1 MFTSLFADP
10 MRALIFAAAHLFG
23 GSLGGGIFAVS
34 LAARLAFMPLTLR
47 LARRA
52 RERQRI
58 LDRMQP
64 ALARLKQ
71 RHAKQPDKLLEAIHA
86 AHQRE
91 GIDPVDA
98 QAVLGGL
105 ARLPVLG
112 GIYGALRSIPRL
124 GSFAWI
130 ADLAKPN
137 LPLALLV
144 TAGSAISTYVA
155 NHGGSTRTLAVSAIV
170 GSAISL
176 AFMLHMSSAIALS
189 WGASVVGDVVQN
201 VVLVRDRR
209 RAEWETR

>member
-1 MFTSLFADP
+1 MFSSLFADP

-34 LAARLAFMPLTLR
+34 LAARFVFMPLTLR

-58 LDRMQP
+58 LDRLQP
-64 ALARLKQ
+64 ELARLKK
-71 RHAKQPDKLLEAIHA
+71 RHARQPDKLVEAIHA

-91 GIDPVDA
+91 GIDPVDR
-98 QAVLGGL
+98 QALLGGL

-124 GSFAWI
+124 GSFAWV

-144 TAGSAISTYVA
+144 TAGSAASTYIA
-155 NHGGSTRTLAVSAIV
+155 GHGGATRTLALSAIV

-176 AFMLHMSSAIALS
+176 AFLLHMSSAVALS

-201 VVLVRDRR
+201 VVLLRERR
-209 RAEWETR
+209 RGEPTPR

>member
-1 MFTSLFADP
+1 MFSSLFADP
-10 MRALIFAAAHLFG
+10 IRALIFAAAHLFG

-34 LAARLAFMPLTLR
+34 LAARFVFMPLTLR

-52 RERQRI
+52 RERQKV
-58 LDRMQP
+58 LDRLQP
-64 ALARLKQ
+64 ELAQLKK
-71 RHAKQPDKLLEAIHA
+71 RHARQPEKLIEAIHA

-91 GIDPVDA
+91 GIDPVDK
-98 QAVLGGL
+98 QALLGGM

-130 ADLAKPN
+130 TDLGKPN

-144 TAGSAISTYVA
+144 TAGSAASTYVTT
-155 NHGGSTRTLAVSAIV
+155 HGGATRAMAVSVIV
-170 GSAISL
+170 GSAIGL
-176 AFMLHMSSAIALS
+176 AFLLHMSSAIALS

-201 VVLVRDRR
+201 VVLLRERR
-209 RAEWETR
+209 RGEPALR

>member
-1 MFTSLFADP
+1 MFSSLFADP
-10 MRALIFAAAHLFG
+10 MRALIFAAAHVFG

-34 LAARLAFMPLTLR
+34 LAARLVFMPLTLR

-58 LDRMQP
+58 LDRLQP
-64 ALARLKQ
+64 ELAQLKK
-71 RHAKQPDKLLEAIHA
+71 RHARQPDKLVEAIHA
-86 AHQRE
+86 AHQRQ
-91 GIDPVDA
+91 GIDPVDK
-98 QAVLGGL
+98 QALLGGL

-124 GSFAWI
+124 GSFAWV

-144 TAGSAISTYVA
+144 TAGSATSTYIA
-155 NHGGSTRTLAVSAIV
+155 NHGGATRTLALSAIV
-170 GSAISL
+170 GSAIGL
-176 AFMLHMSSAIALS
+176 AFLLHMSSAIALS

-201 VVLVRDRR
+201 VVLLRERR
-209 RAEWETR
+209 RGASAVR

>member
-1 MFTSLFADP
+1 
-10 MRALIFAAAHLFG
+10 MRALIFAAAHLLG

-34 LAARLAFMPLTLR
+34 LAARFVFMPLTLR

-58 LDRMQP
+58 LDRLQP
-64 ALARLKQ
+64 ELARLKT
-71 RHAKQPDKLLEAIHA
+71 RHARQPDKLVEAIHA

-91 GIDPVDA
+91 GIEPVDR
-98 QAVLGGL
+98 QALLGGL

-124 GSFAWI
+124 GSFAWV

-144 TAGSAISTYVA
+144 TAGSAASTYVA
-155 NHGGSTRTLAVSAIV
+155 GHGGATRTLALSAIV
-170 GSAISL
+170 GSAIGL
-176 AFMLHMSSAIALS
+176 AFLLHMSSAIALS

-201 VVLVRDRR
+201 VVLLRERR
-209 RAEWETR
+209 RGESAPR

>member
-1 MFTSLFADP
+1 MLSSLFADP

-34 LAARLAFMPLTLR
+34 LAARFVFMPLTLS

-52 RERQRI
+52 HARQQL
-58 LDRMQP
+58 LDGLKP
-64 ALARLKQ
+64 EIERLKQ
-71 RHAKQPDKLLEAIHA
+71 RHAKQPDKLIEAIHA

-91 GIDPVDA
+91 GIQPVDTTA
-98 QAVLGGL
+98 LLGGL

-112 GIYGALRSIPRL
+112 GIYGALRSIRL

-130 ADLAKPN
+130 ADLTKPN

-144 TAGSAISTYVA
+144 TAGSASSTYIA
-155 NHGGSTRTLAVSAIV
+155 THGGTTRTLVASAIV

-176 AFMLHMSSAIALS
+176 AFLLHMSSAVALS

-201 VVLVRDRR
+201 LVLRRERR
-209 RAEWETR
+209 RVEPRSS

>member
-1 MFTSLFADP
+1 MFSSLFADP

-34 LAARLAFMPLTLR
+34 LAARFVFMPLTLR

-58 LDRMQP
+58 LDRLQP
-64 ALARLKQ
+64 ELARLKK
-71 RHAKQPDKLLEAIHA
+71 RHARQPDKLVEAIHA
-86 AHQRE
+86 AHRRE
-91 GIDPVDA
+91 GIDPVDT
-98 QAVLGGL
+98 QALLGGL

-124 GSFAWI
+124 GSFAWV

-144 TAGSAISTYVA
+144 TAGSAATTYVA
-155 NHGGSTRTLAVSAIV
+155 GHGGPTRTLALSAVV

-176 AFMLHMSSAIALS
+176 AFLLHMSSAIALS

-201 VVLVRDRR
+201 VVLLRERR
-209 RAEWETR
+209 RGESALR

>member
-1 MFTSLFADP
+1 MFSSLFADP

-34 LAARLAFMPLTLR
+34 LAARFVFMPLTLR

-58 LDRMQP
+58 LDRLQP
-64 ALARLKQ
+64 ELARLKK
-71 RHAKQPDKLLEAIHA
+71 RHARQPDKLVEAIHA

-91 GIDPVDA
+91 GIDPVDT
-98 QAVLGGL
+98 QALLGGL

-124 GSFAWI
+124 GSFAWV

-144 TAGSAISTYVA
+144 TAGSAMTTYIG
-155 NHGGSTRTLAVSAIV
+155 NHGGATRTLALSAIV
-170 GSAISL
+170 GSALSL
-176 AFMLHMSSAIALS
+176 AFLLHMSSAIALS

-201 VVLVRDRR
+201 VVLLRERR
-209 RAEWETR
+209 RAEPALR

>member
-1 MFTSLFADP
+1 MFSSLFADP

-34 LAARLAFMPLTLR
+34 LAARFVFMPLTLR

-58 LDRMQP
+58 LDGLKP
-64 ALARLKQ
+64 EIARLEK
-71 RHAKQPDKLLEAIHA
+71 RDAKQPEKLIEAVHT
-86 AHQRE
+86 AHRRE
-91 GIDPVDA
+91 GIQPVDA
-98 QAVLGGL
+98 ESLLGGL

-112 GIYGALRSIPRL
+112 GIYGALRSIRL

-144 TAGSAISTYVA
+144 AAGSATSTYIA
-155 NHGGSTRTLAVSAIV
+155 THGGTTRTLVASTIV
-170 GSAISL
+170 GAAISL
-176 AFMLHMSSAIALS
+176 AFLLHMSSAIALS

-201 VVLVRDRR
+201 VVLLRERR
-209 RAEWETR
+209 RVDR

>member
-1 MFTSLFADP
+1 MFSSLFADP

-34 LAARLAFMPLTLR
+34 LAARFVFMPLTLS

-52 RERQRI
+52 RARQKLLDGLKPEIERLEKRY
-58 LDRMQP
+58 
-64 ALARLKQ
+64 
-71 RHAKQPDKLLEAIHA
+71 AKQPDKLIEAIHA
-86 AHQRE
+86 AHERE
-91 GIDPVDA
+91 GIQPVDTPA
-98 QAVLGGL
+98 LLGGL

-112 GIYGALRSIPRL
+112 GIYGALRSIRL

-130 ADLAKPN
+130 ADLTRPN

-144 TAGSAISTYVA
+144 TAGSASATYIA
-155 NHGGSTRTLAVSAIV
+155 THGGPTRTLVASAIV

-176 AFMLHMSSAIALS
+176 AFLLHMSSAVALS

-201 VVLVRDRR
+201 VVLLRERR
-209 RAEWETR
+209 RVGGEAR

>member
-1 MFTSLFADP
+1 MFSSLFADP
-10 MRALIFAAAHLFG
+10 MRALIFAAAHLLG

-34 LAARLAFMPLTLR
+34 LAARCVFMPLTLR

-58 LDRMQP
+58 LDRLQP
-64 ALARLKQ
+64 ELARLKT
-71 RHAKQPDKLLEAIHA
+71 RHAQQPDKLVEAIHA

-91 GIDPVDA
+91 GIEPVDR
-98 QAVLGGL
+98 QALLGGL

-124 GSFAWI
+124 GSFAWV

-144 TAGSAISTYVA
+144 TAGSAASTYIA
-155 NHGGSTRTLAVSAIV
+155 GHGGPTRTLALSAIV
-170 GSAISL
+170 GSAIGL
-176 AFMLHMSSAIALS
+176 AFLLHMSSAIALS
-189 WGASVVGDVVQN
+189 WAASVLGDVVQN
-201 VVLVRDRR
+201 VVLLRERR
-209 RAEWETR
+209 RGEPALR